1 MGNNISV
8 LIRYSNANRYKFQW
22 YAEFLRFIGYF
33 VCEYLKEDNDSDELD
48 EYIYDIEFDLDND
61 EKTEIYDGILREFKG
76 NKDKCKYLKKLKN
89 VFENN
94 NLFQAAVTLQYF
106 SINSTVT
113 YMAGRHFKEA
123 ADKLDALYK
132 EYSDTDIQYE
142 FNYARLYCR
151 QKANLACFLCKK
163 PLYYTENELG
173 SMCSQFAD
181 EFPGENNIYMLLGL
195 IFENSSRNKMNAV
208 NAFIEAK
215 DRIGEEPYVSSVLY
229 KIGKACEGEENL
241 RWLMNDAY
249 ENAYNIMPKY
259 RNIYKVAQQYMK
271 MEVYN
276 EAIEYFEECLCK
288 LGNRTDYMDPLEQEY
303 LFKVNAHLSY
313 LSIRNNDYFSA
324 VEYAGNAK
332 KLKQRI
338 KDDIYDKDGFNRF
351 YYEVYGNT
359 EWNVEEIINIELNR
373 MSEDNI
379 DQYLG
384 TAYHN
389 MGLDDIATK
398 ILNTAE

>member
-1 MGNNISV
+1 MGNNTSV
-8 LIRYSNANRYKFQW
+8 LIRYSNTNRYKFQW

-33 VCEYLKEDNDSDELD
+33 VCEYLKEDSDSDKLD
-48 EYIYDIEFDLDND
+48 EYTYDIELDLDND
-61 EKTEIYDGILREFKG
+61 EKAEVYEIILGEFSG
-76 NKDKCKYLKKLKN
+76 TAYELNCLKK
-89 VFENN
+89 VFEDY

-106 SINSTVT
+106 SINSTIT
-113 YMAGRHFKEA
+113 YEAGKHFKDAVNE
-123 ADKLDALYK
+123 LDAL
-132 EYSDTDIQYE
+132 DADIYE
-142 FNYARLYCR
+142 IKYTRLYCR

-163 PLYYTENELG
+163 SLYYNENELG
-173 SMCSQFAD
+173 SMCSQFAN
-181 EFPGENNIYMLLGL
+181 EFPDASNIYMLLGL
-195 IFENSSRNKMNAV
+195 IFENSSRNKMTAV

-215 DRIGEEPYVSSVLY
+215 DMIGEEPYVSSVLY

-259 RNIYKVAQQYMK
+259 SNTYKIARIYMEI
-271 MEVYN
+271 EVYD
-276 EAIEYFEECLCK
+276 EAINFFEECLHK
-288 LGNRTDYMDPLEQEY
+288 LKNRAEYMDPLEQEY
-303 LFKVNAHLSY
+303 LFKVNVHLAY

-338 KDDIYDKDGFNRF
+338 KNSIYDKDGLNRF

-373 MSEDNI
+373 MAEDNI

>member
-1 MGNNISV
+1 MGNNTSV

-33 VCEYLKEDNDSDELD
+33 VCEYLKEDNDSYELD
-48 EYIYDIEFDLDND
+48 EYIYDIEFDLDN
-61 EKTEIYDGILREFKG
+61 EIYDGILGVLGKFKG
-76 NKDKCKYLKKLKN
+76 NEYEYELNYLKK
-89 VFENN
+89 VFENY

-113 YMAGRHFKEA
+113 YMAGKHFKEA
-123 ADKLDALYK
+123 ANELDALYEK
-132 EYSDTDIQYE
+132 YSDTNILYE

-215 DRIGEEPYVSSVLY
+215 DRIGKEPYVSNILY

-259 RNIYKVAQQYMK
+259 HNIYKVAQQYME

-288 LGNRTDYMDPLEQEY
+288 LNNRTDYMDPLEQEY

-338 KDDIYDKDGFNRF
+338 KDDIDDKDGFNRF

-359 EWNVEEIINIELNR
+359 EWNIEEIINIELNR
-373 MSEDNI
+373 MAEDNV

-384 TAYHN
+384 TAYYN

>member
-1 MGNNISV
+1 MGNNTSV
-8 LIRYSNANRYKFQW
+8 LIRYSNTNRYKFQW

-33 VCEYLKEDNDSDELD
+33 VCEYLKEDSDSDELD
-48 EYIYDIEFDLDND
+48 EYTYDIELDLDND
-61 EKTEIYDGILREFKG
+61 KKTEVYVTILSQFNG
-76 NKDKCKYLKKLKN
+76 NAYELNYLKK
-89 VFENN
+89 VFEDY

-106 SINSTVT
+106 TINSTIT
-113 YMAGRHFKEA
+113 YEAGKHFKEA
-123 ADKLDALYK
+123 VNELDDLYEK
-132 EYSDTDIQYE
+132 YSDIYE
-142 FNYARLYCR
+142 FNYARIYCR

-163 PLYYTENELG
+163 SLYYNETELG
-173 SMCSQFAD
+173 SMCSQFTN
-181 EFPGENNIYMLLGL
+181 EFPDASNIYMLLGL
-195 IFENSSRNKMNAV
+195 IFENSSRNKMTAV

-215 DRIGEEPYVSSVLY
+215 DMIGEEPYVSSILY
-229 KIGKACEGEENL
+229 KLGKACEGEENL

-249 ENAYNIMPKY
+249 ENAYNTMPKY
-259 RNIYKVAQQYMK
+259 SNTYKIARIYMEI
-271 MEVYN
+271 EVYD
-276 EAIEYFEECLCK
+276 EAIGFFEECLHK
-288 LGNRTDYMDPLEQEY
+288 LENRAEYMDPLEQEY

-324 VEYAGNAK
+324 VEYAGKAK

-338 KDDIYDKDGFNRF
+338 KDSIYDKDGLNRF

-373 MSEDNI
+373 MAEDNI

-398 ILNTAE
+398 ILNTVK